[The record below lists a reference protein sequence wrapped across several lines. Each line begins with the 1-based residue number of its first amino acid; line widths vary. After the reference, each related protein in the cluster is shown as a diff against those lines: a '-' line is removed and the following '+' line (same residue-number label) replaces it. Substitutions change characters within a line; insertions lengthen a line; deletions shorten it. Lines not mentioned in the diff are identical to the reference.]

1 MPPAPPPLAAPGEE
15 AYSALALVV
24 LLRALP
30 AFASAS
36 VLHNEW
42 ARRGATDARRRD
54 ETLGRARANGLVI
67 ETSLDGAPLFC
78 LGPRATAMLA

>member
-36 VLHNEW
+36 ALHNEW
-42 ARRGATDARRRD
+42 TRRGATDARRRD
-54 ETLGRARANGLVI
+54 ETLGRAKASGLVV

-78 LGPRATAMLA
+78 LGPFASMLA